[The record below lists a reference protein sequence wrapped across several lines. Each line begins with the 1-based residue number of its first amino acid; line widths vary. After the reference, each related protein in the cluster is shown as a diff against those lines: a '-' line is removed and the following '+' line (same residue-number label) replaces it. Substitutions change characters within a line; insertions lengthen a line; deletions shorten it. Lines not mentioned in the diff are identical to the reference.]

1 MIKIEVQ
8 DICLGYSR
16 KEVLKDVTFQVMPGE
31 MVGLIGP
38 NGCGKSTIIR
48 ALTRIISPYRG
59 MIFLDGKDIASIP
72 RQELACMLGVVPQ
85 MPLLPSAFTAF
96 EVVLMGR
103 NPHLGLFDH
112 ESQRELDIAW
122 RAMERTMTRHLARRR
137 VGELSGGEIQCLLIA
152 RVLTQETKAIL
163 LDEPTANL
171 DIGRQVEMLNLIKN
185 LCRENNLAVL
195 AALHDLNLASQYC
208 GRLVLINNGR
218 VHAQG
223 TPSEV
228 ITARNIKEVYG
239 AESCVYTHPAN
250 GLPAVLVN
258 PGNGRA
264 SNLRKVMERDEV

>member
-1 MIKIEVQ
+1 MTKIEVQ
-8 DICLGYSR
+8 KVCLGYSH
-16 KEVLKDVTFQVMPGE
+16 KEILRDVTFQVLPGE

-48 ALTRIISPYRG
+48 ALTRIISPYGGR
-59 MIFLDGKDIASIP
+59 ILLDGEDILSIP
-72 RQELACMLGVVPQ
+72 RQELSRMLGVVPQ

-103 NPHLGLFDH
+103 NPHLGLFEY

-122 RAMERTMTRHLARRR
+122 HAMERTMTQHLARRR
-137 VGELSGGEIQCLLIA
+137 IGELSGGEIQSLLIA
-152 RVLTQETKAIL
+152 RVLVQETKAIL

-171 DIGRQVEMLNLIKN
+171 DIGRQIEIINLVKN
-185 LCRENNLAVL
+185 LCLENNLAVL

-208 GRLVLINNGR
+208 DRLILINNGR

-228 ITARNIKEVYG
+228 ITSRNIKEVYG
-239 AESCVYTHPAN
+239 ADGCVYTHPAN
-250 GLPAVLVN
+250 GLPAVLIN
-258 PGNGRA
+258 PGNGRY
-264 SNLRKVMERDEV
+264 LTRGR

>member
-16 KEVLKDVTFQVMPGE
+16 KEVLKGVTFQVMPGE

-59 MIFLDGKDIASIP
+59 RILLDGKDIASIP
-72 RQELACMLGVVPQ
+72 RQELARMLGVVPQ

-112 ESQRELDIAW
+112 ESQRELDIVW
-122 RAMERTMTRHLARRR
+122 YAMERTMTQHLARRR

-163 LDEPTANL
+163 MDEPTANL
-171 DIGRQVEMLNLIKN
+171 DIGRQVEILNLIKN

-228 ITARNIKEVYG
+228 ITNRNIKEVYG